1 MIENSLDYAKSAKA
15 LAVESYAGVKE
26 PFGQTVAYY
35 TQSGVRAQQV
45 LDENDARIKE
55 LKAKTILDPGERQ
68 ELDLALGVEKEVV
81 DSAKWVKFFQTYLDV
96 TKRETEAYDPL
107 VTIMGKK
114 LQAEADQVNEY
125 KAGKG
130 DKAKWVDA
138 VVSTPAYLEG
148 QGGKAGKAR
157 FLYRLATL
165 APDSKKVQHQL
176 DILNGKAAAP
186 RAAPKAVKKGKKA

>member
-1 MIENSLDYAKSAKA
+1 M
-15 LAVESYAGVKE
+15 
-26 PFGQTVAYY
+26 
-35 TQSGVRAQQV
+35 
-45 LDENDARIKE
+45 
-55 LKAKTILDPGERQ
+55 
-68 ELDLALGVEKEVV
+68 
-81 DSAKWVKFFQTYLDV
+81 KFFQTYLDV

-165 APDSKKVQHQL
+165 APANKKVQHQL
-176 DILNGKAAAP
+176 DLLNGKATAP
-186 RAAPKAVKKGKKA
+186 KTAPKAVKKGKKA